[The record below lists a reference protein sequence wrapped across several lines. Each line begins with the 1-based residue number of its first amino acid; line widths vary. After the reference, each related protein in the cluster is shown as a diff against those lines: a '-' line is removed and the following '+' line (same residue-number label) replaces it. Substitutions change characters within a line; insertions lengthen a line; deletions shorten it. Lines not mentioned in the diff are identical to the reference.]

1 MRSSLL
7 RRHPLAGEACR
18 KQQSNPHGA
27 RWGVVTRVIPS
38 HLFKCPFGL
47 EFECAYE
54 PLLAQPRRDIAVA
67 YAASI
72 DRFLD
77 VLRERVC
84 AKVDALAL
92 EKRRVPMGCCRS
104 GSNCTASEAKIFST
118 RLSRPWAES
127 PVCST
132 ATCSGDHEPGSA
144 WCYRR

>member
-1 MRSSLL
+1 M
-7 RRHPLAGEACR
+7 
-18 KQQSNPHGA
+18 
-27 RWGVVTRVIPS
+27 
-38 HLFKCPFGL
+38 
-47 EFECAYE
+47 
-54 PLLAQPRRDIAVA
+54 A

-92 EKRRVPMGCCRS
+92 EKRRVRHGLLSIGLKLHCLGGEDLFDS
-104 GSNCTASEAKIFST
+104 LIEA
-118 RLSRPWAES
+118 LGGES
-127 PVCST
+127 ARST